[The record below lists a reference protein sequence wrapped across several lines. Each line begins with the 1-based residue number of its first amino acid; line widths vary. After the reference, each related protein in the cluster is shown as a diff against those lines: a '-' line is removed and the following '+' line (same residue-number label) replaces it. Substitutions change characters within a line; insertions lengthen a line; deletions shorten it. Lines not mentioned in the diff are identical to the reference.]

1 MTPIHILDEE
11 IARCWHAIS
20 VHHATF
26 RNALFRAET
35 TATDFDRQHHISAK
49 LRRQGAR
56 DLIALNIQIIHRL
69 KRVRARIHALG
80 SFDHKRKKSS

>member
-1 MTPIHILDEE
+1 MTPLQIIDEE
-11 IARCWHAIS
+11 IARCWQAIS

-26 RNALFRAET
+26 RNALFRADA

-56 DLIALNIQIIHRL
+56 DLIALNIQIIRRL
-69 KRVRARIHALG
+69 KQVQTRIHALG
-80 SFDHKRKKSS
+80 QTHHTRKKP